1 MAITAAPP
9 ARTPMP
15 QVHSSDDFEDTGKL
29 LLRLALGGLLLLHG
43 IGKLTGGVD
52 SILGAVARTGLPA
65 SLAYL
70 VFVGEIIAPLLLI
83 FGIWTRLAAVV
94 IAINMM
100 VAVALVHMGD
110 LATLA
115 PSGGWGLELQAFY
128 LATALGI
135 ALLGAGRLSFGGSE
149 GRWN

>member
-1 MAITAAPP
+1 MAITAGTH
-9 ARTPMP
+9 TPTP
-15 QVHSSDDFEDTGKL
+15 LVRPGEDFEDTGKL
-29 LLRLALGGLLLLHG
+29 LLRLTLGLLLLLHG

-52 SILGAVARTGLPA
+52 SILGAVATAGLPA
-65 SLAYL
+65 SLGYL
-70 VFVGEIIAPLLLI
+70 VYVGEIVAPLLLI
-83 FGIWTRLAAVV
+83 FGIWTRAAAVV

-100 VAVALVHMGD
+100 VAVALVHMGQ

-115 PSGGWGLELQAFY
+115 ASGGWDLELQAFY

-135 ALLGAGRLSFGGSE
+135 ALLGAGRLSFGGAD